1 LALLLN
7 VINIRRRL
15 LFYLLLYNIIFL
27 RIILLYLGFIVSSYI
42 PRRYLLLP
50 EIIKIIT
57 TGYRPAV
64 FLAWLKV
71 RTIPISR
78 RERYITSTITNN
90 L

>member
-1 LALLLN
+1 LALFIN
-7 VINIRRRL
+7 VINIKRGL

-27 RIILLYLGFIVSSYI
+27 RIILLYLGFIINSYT
-42 PRRYLLLP
+42 PRGYLLLP
-50 EIIKIIT
+50 EIIKIII

-64 FLAWLKV
+64 FLARLKV

-78 RERYITSTITNN
+78 RERYIPSITINN